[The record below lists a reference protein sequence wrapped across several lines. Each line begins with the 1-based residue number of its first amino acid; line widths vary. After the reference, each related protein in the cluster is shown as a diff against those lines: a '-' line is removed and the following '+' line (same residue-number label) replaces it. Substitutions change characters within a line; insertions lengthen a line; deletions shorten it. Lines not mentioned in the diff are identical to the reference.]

1 MAGNEGWHQLLGVLA
16 AGRAAAAASTATEG
30 IYCPR
35 DGVLLQPGRGGKLH
49 CPFDG
54 WQGTAAQ
61 AVAAGPGSNYY
72 QSGYAGHF

>member
-1 MAGNEGWHQLLGVLA
+1 
-16 AGRAAAAASTATEG
+16 
-30 IYCPR
+30 
-35 DGVLLQPGRGGKLH
+35 VLLQPGRGGKLH